1 MKHKPIP
8 WAIALTGVLYYALLI
23 YWQSDELSGS
33 GQARD
38 AAVFGLVFSV
48 IYVAYCMLCFQRD
61 LPPGLK
67 DMPFVG
73 RYGKLTGWL
82 VFGSIAVYYVR
93 PSAWGGYDEGV
104 GFFLVGILLLGFA
117 AAAILTCFMWSGD
130 QSSRLYALSRFVD
143 VYPTITKPERHVRF
157 NEKMWTTTFVLIIY
171 FGMTNV
177 MLFGLSG
184 QALDLFSGFRS
195 IMAGASGTIMHL
207 GIGPIVTGSII
218 MQLFAGAK
226 IIRLDLSDSEDKAMY
241 QGVQKLL
248 VLIMIPIESI
258 PQTYGFLDPSEWLI
272 DAYGLGWANFVIV
285 AQLFAGSY
293 LVFLLDELVSKWG
306 IGSGISLFIAA
317 GVAQSTFVGTLSP
330 LATTTGAPYSIQNPP
345 SGTLPMIFYMFRES
359 TNYEMIQ
366 ANGFEIMLLT
376 HVNPVAALVSSIIVF
391 LVVAYAESS
400 KLELPLTHGK
410 VRGHRGKYPI
420 RLVYASNI
428 PVILMAA
435 LLANINMFTL
445 LFWSHPTLSQTPIL
459 GQNGWASASAFIGT
473 YEPGQTTA
481 SGGFAWYAS
490 MVNGVNDWL
499 IPLLNQQ
506 GDVFG
511 HSLTQIMV
519 HVVFYVALMTV
530 GSMVFAKFWI
540 DTTNMGTKD
549 VAKQIERTGMQI
561 PGFRKNPKVLEK
573 ILENYIPPVTYF
585 SGAFVGLLAAG
596 ADLLGTVGN
605 ATGTGAGCRYHPAYL
620 RANPKGTGH
629 GNASDDPPV
638 LRCRVILDVGRERGS
653 VHGGR
658 PSPKVPCFKSTALM
672 NSRWFQ
678 APTVLW
684 HAWRD
689 VLFFLPFVAFGLL
702 FIGVGIGG
710 AAVGAYEWWMAGE
723 EHCIS
728 SDDEPLFT
736 GDGTAHCLDHDS
748 QSSFDTPEASGPIQI
763 FKRK

>member
-1 MKHKPIP
+1 MKHKTMPL
-8 WAIALTGVLYYALLI
+8 AVA
-23 YWQSDELSGS
+23 LSGLLYWGLLVYWVS
-33 GQARD
+33 DDLQAGFETAGGE
-38 AAVFGLVFSV
+38 AAMFGLVFSIV
-48 IYVAYCMLCFQRD
+48 YVGYLIACLRFE
-61 LPPGLK
+61 LPEGIK
-67 DMPFVG
+67 SMPIIG
-73 RYGKLTGWL
+73 RYGKLLGWL
-82 VFGSIAVYYVR
+82 AMLCLAAWYVR

-104 GFFLVGILLLGFA
+104 GFFLVGICLLGFG

-130 QSSRLYALSRFVD
+130 NSSRLYALRKFVD

-171 FGMTNV
+171 FAMTNV
-177 MLFGLSG
+177 MLYGLSG

-226 IIRLDLSDSEDKAMY
+226 IIRLDLGDSEDKAMY

-258 PQTYGFLDPSEWLI
+258 PQTYGFLDPQEFLI
-272 DAYGLGWANFVIV
+272 DSYGLGWANFVIV

-330 LATTTGAPYSIQNPP
+330 LPATSGVPYSLQNPP
-345 SGTLPMIFYMFRES
+345 SGTLPMIFYMFREA
-359 TNYEMIQ
+359 TNAEMISN
-366 ANGFEIMLLT
+366 NGFEQILLT
-376 HVNPVAALVSSIIVF
+376 HVNPVAALFSSVVVF

-435 LLANINMFTL
+435 LLANINMFSL

-459 GQNGWASASAFIGT
+459 GRQGWLSASQYIGT
-473 YEPGQTTA
+473 YEAGQTTA

-499 IPLLNQQ
+499 VPLLNQQ
-506 GDVFG
+506 GDIFG
-511 HSLTQIMV
+511 HSLTQMMV

-561 PGFRKNPKVLEK
+561 PGFRKNPKILEK

-605 ATGTGAGCRYHPAYL
+605 ASGTG
-620 RANPKGTGH
+620 
-629 GNASDDPPV
+629 
-638 LRCRVILDVGRERGS
+638 
-653 VHGGR
+653 
-658 PSPKVPCFKSTALM
+658 
-672 NSRWFQ
+672 
-678 APTVLW
+678 
-684 HAWRD
+684 
-689 VLFFLPFVAFGLL
+689 LL
-702 FIGVGIGG
+702 LAVGIILRTYEQIQKEQAMEMHPMIRQFFG
-710 AAVGAYEWWMAGE
+710 AE
-723 EHCIS
+723 
-728 SDDEPLFT
+728 
-736 GDGTAHCLDHDS
+736 
-748 QSSFDTPEASGPIQI
+748 
-763 FKRK
+763 

>member
-1 MKHKPIP
+1 MKHKPMP
-8 WAIALTGVLYYALLI
+8 LAVAVTGLLYWGLLV
-23 YWQSDELSGS
+23 YWVSDDLKAGMETVAGE
-33 GQARD
+33 

-48 IYVAYCMLCFQRD
+48 IYVAYLLAC
-61 LPPGLK
+61 LK
-67 DMPFVG
+67 IDVPEGMKTMPIIG
-73 RYGKLTGWL
+73 RYGKLLGWL
-82 VFGSIAVYYVR
+82 GLLGFAAWYVR
-93 PSAWGGYDEGV
+93 PSAWGGYDQGV
-104 GFFLVGILLLGFA
+104 GFFLVGICLLGFG
-117 AAAILTCFMWSGD
+117 AAAILTCFMWGGD
-130 QSSRLYALSRFVD
+130 DSSRLYALRRFVD

-171 FGMTNV
+171 FAMTNV
-177 MLFGLSG
+177 MLYGLSG

-226 IIRLDLSDSEDKAMY
+226 IIRLDLSNSDDKAMY

-248 VLIMIPIESI
+248 VLIMIPIEAI
-258 PQTYGFLDPSEWLI
+258 PQTYGFLDPQEFLI
-272 DAYGLGWANFVIV
+272 DSYGLGWANFVIV

-330 LATTTGAPYSIQNPP
+330 LPTTSGVPYSLQNPP
-345 SGTLPMIFYMFRES
+345 SGTLPMIFYMFREA
-359 TNYEMIQ
+359 TNGEMISN
-366 ANGFEIMLLT
+366 NGFEQILLT
-376 HVNPVAALVSSIIVF
+376 HVNPVAALFSSVVVF
-391 LVVAYAESS
+391 LVVAFAESS

-435 LLANINMFTL
+435 LLANINMFSL

-459 GQNGWASASAFIGT
+459 GRQGWMSASQYIGT
-473 YEPGQTTA
+473 YEAGQTTA

-499 IPLLNQQ
+499 MPLLNQQ

-511 HSLTQIMV
+511 HSITQMMV
-519 HVVFYVALMTV
+519 HVIFYVALMTV

-561 PGFRKNPKVLEK
+561 PGFRKNPKILEK

-605 ATGTGAGCRYHPAYL
+605 ASGTG
-620 RANPKGTGH
+620 
-629 GNASDDPPV
+629 
-638 LRCRVILDVGRERGS
+638 
-653 VHGGR
+653 
-658 PSPKVPCFKSTALM
+658 
-672 NSRWFQ
+672 
-678 APTVLW
+678 
-684 HAWRD
+684 
-689 VLFFLPFVAFGLL
+689 LL
-702 FIGVGIGG
+702 LAVGIILRTYEQIQKEQAMEMHPMIRQFFG
-710 AAVGAYEWWMAGE
+710 A
-723 EHCIS
+723 
-728 SDDEPLFT
+728 D
-736 GDGTAHCLDHDS
+736 
-748 QSSFDTPEASGPIQI
+748 
-763 FKRK
+763 

>member
-1 MKHKPIP
+1 MKHKTMPL
-8 WAIALTGVLYYALLI
+8 AVA
-23 YWQSDELSGS
+23 LSGLLYWGLLVYWVS
-33 GQARD
+33 DDLQAGFETAGGE
-38 AAVFGLVFSV
+38 AAMFGLVFSIV
-48 IYVAYCMLCFQRD
+48 YVGYLIACLKIE
-61 LPPGLK
+61 LPEGIK
-67 DMPFVG
+67 SMPIIG
-73 RYGKLTGWL
+73 RYGKLMGWL
-82 VFGSIAVYYVR
+82 AMLCLAAWYVR

-104 GFFLVGILLLGFA
+104 GFFLVGICLLGFG
-117 AAAILTCFMWSGD
+117 AAAIITCFMWSGD
-130 QSSRLYALSRFVD
+130 NSSRLYALRKFVD

-171 FGMTNV
+171 FAMTNV
-177 MLFGLSG
+177 MLYGLSG

-226 IIRLDLSDSEDKAMY
+226 IIRLDLGDSEDKAMY

-258 PQTYGFLDPSEWLI
+258 PQTYGFLDPQEFLI
-272 DAYGLGWANFVIV
+272 DSYGLGWANFVIV

-330 LATTTGAPYSIQNPP
+330 LPATSGVPYSLQNPP
-345 SGTLPMIFYMFRES
+345 SGTLPMIFYMFREA
-359 TNYEMIQ
+359 TNAEMISN
-366 ANGFEIMLLT
+366 NGFEQILLT
-376 HVNPVAALVSSIIVF
+376 HVNPVAALFSSVVVF

-435 LLANINMFTL
+435 LLANINMFSL

-459 GQNGWASASAFIGT
+459 GRQGWLSASQYIGT
-473 YEPGQTTA
+473 YEAGQTTA

-499 IPLLNQQ
+499 VPLLNQQ
-506 GDVFG
+506 GDIFG
-511 HSLTQIMV
+511 HSLTQMMV

-561 PGFRKNPKVLEK
+561 PGFRKNPKILEK

-605 ATGTGAGCRYHPAYL
+605 ASGTG
-620 RANPKGTGH
+620 
-629 GNASDDPPV
+629 
-638 LRCRVILDVGRERGS
+638 
-653 VHGGR
+653 
-658 PSPKVPCFKSTALM
+658 
-672 NSRWFQ
+672 
-678 APTVLW
+678 
-684 HAWRD
+684 
-689 VLFFLPFVAFGLL
+689 LL
-702 FIGVGIGG
+702 LAVGIILRTYEQIQKEQAMEMHPMIRQFFG
-710 AAVGAYEWWMAGE
+710 A
-723 EHCIS
+723 
-728 SDDEPLFT
+728 D
-736 GDGTAHCLDHDS
+736 
-748 QSSFDTPEASGPIQI
+748 
-763 FKRK
+763 

>member
-8 WAIALTGVLYYALLI
+8 WAIALTGALYFGLLI
-23 YWQSDELSGS
+23 YWQSDELSGTS
-33 GQARD
+33 EQVAGAQ
-38 AAVFGLVFSV
+38 FGLILSV
-48 IYVAYCMLCFQRD
+48 IYVAYLMWCFQRD
-61 LPPGLK
+61 LPKGLQ
-67 DMPFVG
+67 DAPVIG
-73 RYGKLTGWL
+73 RYGKLIGWL
-82 VFGSIAVYYVR
+82 ALTATAVWYVR
-93 PSAWGGYDEGV
+93 PNAWGGYDEGV
-104 GFFLVGILLLGFA
+104 GFFLVGIVLLGFA

-130 QSSRLYALSRFVD
+130 KSSRLYALSRFVD

-171 FGMTNV
+171 FAMTNV
-177 MLFGLSG
+177 MLYGLSG

-226 IIRLDLSDSEDKAMY
+226 IIRLDLSNSEDKAMY

-258 PQTYGFLDPSEWLI
+258 PQTYGFLDPQEFLI
-272 DAYGLGWANFVIV
+272 DSYGIGWANFVIV

-306 IGSGISLFIAA
+306 IGSGMSLFIAA

-330 LATTTGAPYSIQNPP
+330 LPVTKGLGYSLSNPP
-345 SGTLPMIFYMFRES
+345 SGTLPMIFYMFREA
-359 TNYEMIQ
+359 TNYEMISS
-366 ANGFEIMLLT
+366 NGFETILLT
-376 HVNPVAALVSSIIVF
+376 HVNPLAALFSSVVVF

-445 LFWSHPTLSQTPIL
+445 LFWSHPTLSQTPLL
-459 GQNGWASASAFIGT
+459 GRNGAGSLSKYIGT
-473 YEPGQTTA
+473 YEQGQTTA

-499 IPLLNQQ
+499 LPLLNQQ

-511 HSLTQIMV
+511 HSLSQIMV
-519 HVVFYVALMTV
+519 HVVFYVILMTV
-530 GSMVFAKFWI
+530 GSMIFAKFWI

-605 ATGTGAGCRYHPAYL
+605 ATGTG
-620 RANPKGTGH
+620 
-629 GNASDDPPV
+629 
-638 LRCRVILDVGRERGS
+638 
-653 VHGGR
+653 
-658 PSPKVPCFKSTALM
+658 
-672 NSRWFQ
+672 
-678 APTVLW
+678 
-684 HAWRD
+684 
-689 VLFFLPFVAFGLL
+689 LL
-702 FIGVGIGG
+702 LAVGIILRTYEQIQKEQAMEIHPMIRQFFG
-710 AAVGAYEWWMAGE
+710 AE
-723 EHCIS
+723 
-728 SDDEPLFT
+728 
-736 GDGTAHCLDHDS
+736 
-748 QSSFDTPEASGPIQI
+748 
-763 FKRK
+763 

>member
-1 MKHKPIP
+1 MRHKPIP
-8 WAIALTGVLYYALLI
+8 WAIALTGVLYFGLLI
-23 YWQSDELSGS
+23 YWQSDELSS
-33 GQARD
+33 EI
-38 AAVFGLVFSV
+38 AAQRTAAQFGLVLSV
-48 IYVAYCMLCFQRD
+48 IYVAYLMWCFNRD
-61 LPPGLK
+61 LPEGLK
-67 DMPFVG
+67 DAPVIG
-73 RYGKLTGWL
+73 RYGKLMGWL
-82 VFGSIAVYYVR
+82 AIAGIAVWYVR
-93 PSAWGGYDEGV
+93 PSKWGGYEDGV
-104 GFFLVGILLLGFA
+104 GFFLVGILLLGFGA
-117 AAAILTCFMWSGD
+117 AAALTCFMWSGD
-130 QSSRLYALSRFVD
+130 KSSRLYALHRFVD

-171 FGMTNV
+171 FAMTNV
-177 MLFGLSG
+177 MLYGLSG

-226 IIRLDLSDSEDKAMY
+226 IIRLDLSNSEDKAMY

-248 VLIMIPIESI
+248 VLIMIPIEAI
-258 PQTYGFLDPSEWLI
+258 PQTYGFLDPMEFLI
-272 DAYGLGWANFVIV
+272 DSYGMGWANFVIV

-306 IGSGISLFIAA
+306 IGSGMSLFIAA
-317 GVAQSTFVGTLSP
+317 GVSQSTFVGTLSP
-330 LATTTGAPYSIQNPP
+330 LPVTSGLGYSMSNPP
-345 SGTLPMIFYMFRES
+345 SGTLPMIFYMFREA
-359 TNYEMIQ
+359 TNYEMISS
-366 ANGFEIMLLT
+366 NGFETILLT
-376 HVNPVAALVSSIIVF
+376 HVNPLAALFSSVVVF

-445 LFWSHPTLSQTPIL
+445 LFWSHPTLSQTPFL
-459 GQNGWASASAFIGT
+459 GREGYGSLSEYIGT
-473 YEPGQTTA
+473 YDQGQTTA

-499 IPLLNQQ
+499 LPLLNQQ
-506 GDVFG
+506 GDIYG

-519 HVVFYVALMTV
+519 HVIFYVVLMTV

-605 ATGTGAGCRYHPAYL
+605 ATGTG
-620 RANPKGTGH
+620 
-629 GNASDDPPV
+629 
-638 LRCRVILDVGRERGS
+638 
-653 VHGGR
+653 
-658 PSPKVPCFKSTALM
+658 
-672 NSRWFQ
+672 
-678 APTVLW
+678 
-684 HAWRD
+684 
-689 VLFFLPFVAFGLL
+689 LL
-702 FIGVGIGG
+702 LAVGIILRTYEQIQKEQAMEMHPMIRQFFG
-710 AAVGAYEWWMAGE
+710 AE
-723 EHCIS
+723 
-728 SDDEPLFT
+728 
-736 GDGTAHCLDHDS
+736 
-748 QSSFDTPEASGPIQI
+748 
-763 FKRK
+763 